1 MSKRPAASTTAAF
14 AQILSAAMEWTPSEK
29 MTFTDLRAILA
40 SWDIPSISNDKS
52 VLITE
57 VAKHYREIMLA
68 RGSRRPIVP
77 SFVLGLPSF
86 PPGVARSSGDDKSI
100 GTDCPRTER
109 SYIGSDEPARDDDV
123 SSGNITELDLPLIRD
138 FEAACAAEDDKREQ
152 AESSACAAAVPDE
165 PAVEGAACAAAD
177 PEDDELSLPVVRP
190 PSLRRALELEKEATA
205 KAKADKTKDKAKKAV
220 AKSKNK
226 LLYGYLPMAGAFIDE
241 DQKRD
246 DKKDP
251 DDVTV

>member
-1 MSKRPAASTTAAF
+1 
-14 AQILSAAMEWTPSEK
+14 MEWTPSDK

-52 VLITE
+52 VLIKE
-57 VAKHYREIMLA
+57 VARHYRGIMLA
-68 RGSRRPIVP
+68 RANRRPVVP

-109 SYIGSDEPARDDDV
+109 SYIGSDEPPREDDV

-138 FEAACAAEDDKREQ
+138 FEAACAAEDDKRT
-152 AESSACAAAVPDE
+152 CAAVVPDE
-165 PAVEGAACAAAD
+165 LPVESAACAAN
-177 PEDDELSLPVVRP
+177 PEDGELSLPVVRP

-251 DDVTV
+251 DDATV